1 MYQAL
6 YRKYRPKTF
15 DEVVGQKSVT
25 DTLKAQLLTG
35 HLSHAYLFT
44 GTRGTGKTSCAKILA
59 KAVNCLDPIDGSPC
73 NRCAIC
79 KAIEAGAC
87 TDVQEIDAASNNG
100 VDHVRALRDDA
111 VYTPAEAKKRVYI
124 IDEVHMLS
132 MQAFNALLKTIEE
145 PPEHLL
151 FILATT
157 ELHKVPATILSRCQR
172 FSFRRLLPEDIAGR
186 IRYVAYQEQIS
197 IDDGAVQLLSHLAD
211 GALRDGMSLLDQ
223 CASAGGGT
231 ITAETVERCLGLA
244 GTRKAAQLLEA
255 ISRRDARA
263 ALEEFAALYAGGKD
277 LAALLDEMA
286 CLARDILIVKTAPGG
301 GLGMLSGVSET
312 SQVLQLQ
319 NAFAEAELLRIITL
333 LQQTAANFSKSQNPR
348 VDCELCL
355 LQLCLPQLQLDAQS
369 LNARLSRVEEQLA
382 SGVLVQASP
391 AAAPEAADAPPTEG
405 PVHETAPAASSSA
418 AGQTLPEE
426 VTSEEDTPLPDGFW
440 PELAQRMRAEL
451 RPPVVGFFTGAENA
465 PLQPRLRGDA
475 LQLVANDAFV
485 KAIVDKPAVRELV
498 QTKAATLLG
507 RPVAVQ
513 VVIKGQKDDSRA
525 LEELISFGQAHSD
538 IFSIHEE

>member
-59 KAVNCLDPIDGSPC
+59 KAVNCLEPIDGSPC

-244 GTRKAAQLLEA
+244 GTRKAARLLEA
-255 ISRRDARA
+255 VSRRDARA

-319 NAFAEAELLRIITL
+319 NAFAEAELLRIIAL

-382 SGVLVQASP
+382 SGVLVQARP

-440 PELAQRMRAEL
+440 PELCQRMRAEL

-513 VVIKGQKDDSRA
+513 VVIKGQKGDSRA

>member
-59 KAVNCLDPIDGSPC
+59 KAVNCLEPIDGSPC

-255 ISRRDARA
+255 VSRRDARA

-301 GLGMLSGVSET
+301 GLGMLSGVSEA

-319 NAFAEAELLRIITL
+319 NAFAEAELLRIIAL

-513 VVIKGQKDDSRA
+513 VVIKGQKGDSRA

>member
-255 ISRRDARA
+255 VSRRDARA

-319 NAFAEAELLRIITL
+319 NAFAEAELLRIIAL
-333 LQQTAANFSKSQNPR
+333 LQQTAANFCKSQNPR

-382 SGVLVQASP
+382 SGVLVQARP
-391 AAAPEAADAPPTEG
+391 AAAPEAADAPPTER
-405 PVHETAPAASSSA
+405 PEHETAPAASSSA

-426 VTSEEDTPLPDGFW
+426 ATSEEDTPLPDGFW
-440 PELAQRMRAEL
+440 PELCQRMRAEL

-513 VVIKGQKDDSRA
+513 VVIKGQKGDSRA

>member
-59 KAVNCLDPIDGSPC
+59 KAVNCLEPIDGSPC

-186 IRYVAYQEQIS
+186 IRYVAYQEEIS

-231 ITAETVERCLGLA
+231 ITVETVERCLGLA

-255 ISRRDARA
+255 VSRRDARA

-301 GLGMLSGVSET
+301 GLGMLSGVSEA

-319 NAFAEAELLRIITL
+319 NAFAEAELLRIIAL

-382 SGVLVQASP
+382 SGVLVQARP

-465 PLQPRLRGDA
+465 PRQPRLRGDA

-498 QTKAATLLG
+498 QTKAAALLG

-513 VVIKGQKDDSRA
+513 VVIKGQKSDSRA